1 MSLRLARLFS
11 SKSAA
16 RGVWSE
22 FLNRLASLKI
32 ANEKVHADLFSGIGE
47 SGPTS
52 IADDRVRA
60 GYHSPLHIDEVF
72 GSAYSILQEDAAA
85 VYKTIAERKD
95 QLSTSELEQLLVE
108 AETANP
114 EVLHRATFDLNN
126 VDRTQP
132 VYRRF
137 LQQKWESY
145 ALMVTMQ
152 RLEQLRVIP
161 DTLPTLEPAVDVRVK
176 FAHNTKAE
184 FGDWVEPG
192 SMLPAF
198 AVARPPTVEVQE
210 FFRPA
215 DASGLYTV
223 LVVNPDTPDLATN
236 SFSTTLHYG
245 LANVP
250 LDYADNTIS
259 AAKLMA
265 HPESVFTPYVPL
277 VPEKNA
283 GVQRACLWV
292 FRQAGPIAPAAVE
305 REAFDIRAFSSDHGL
320 TAVGAHVWRQQFDR
334 SVGRVRAEYGLPKG
348 TVYHRVRGTQP
359 LL

>member
-1 MSLRLARLFS
+1 MSLRLARFFS

-22 FLNRLASLKI
+22 FLSRPASLKI
-32 ANEKVHADLFSGIGE
+32 ANEKVRADLFSGIGPT
-47 SGPTS
+47 GPTS
-52 IADDRVRA
+52 VADDQVRA
-60 GYHSPLHIDEVF
+60 GYHSPVHIDDVF
-72 GSAYSILQEDAAA
+72 GSAYSILQEDAAD
-85 VYKTIAERKD
+85 VYKTIAERKE
-95 QLSTSELEQLLVE
+95 QLTTSELEQLLVE

-114 EVLHRATFDLNN
+114 EVLYKATFDLKN
-126 VDRTQP
+126 VDCTQP
-132 VYRRF
+132 VYRQF
-137 LQQKWESY
+137 LKQKWESY

-161 DTLPTLEPAVDVRVK
+161 DTLPTLEPAVDVQVK
-176 FAHNTKAE
+176 FAHNTKSE
-184 FGDWVEPG
+184 FSDWVEPG
-192 SMLPAF
+192 TVLPAF
-198 AVARPPTVEVQE
+198 AVARPPTIKVQE
-210 FFRPA
+210 FFRPD

-236 SFSTTLHYG
+236 SYSTTLHYG

-250 LDYADNTIS
+250 LDYANNTIS
-259 AAKLMA
+259 AASLLA
-265 HPESVFTPYVPL
+265 RPESVFSPYVPL
-277 VPEKNA
+277 VPEKNG

-305 REAFDIRAFSSDHGL
+305 REAFDIRAFSAEHGL
-320 TAVGAHVWRQQFDR
+320 SAVGAHVWRQQFDR

-348 TVYHRVRGTQP
+348 SVYHRVRGTQP

>member
-1 MSLRLARLFS
+1 MSLRLARFFS

-22 FLNRLASLKI
+22 FLNRSASLKI
-32 ANEKVHADLFSGIGE
+32 ANPKAKSDLFSKIGE
-47 SGPTS
+47 SGPSS
-52 IADDRVRA
+52 IADDAVRA

-72 GSAYSILQEDAAA
+72 GTAYDILQQDAAK
-85 VYKTIAERKD
+85 VYQTIEEKKE
-95 QLSTSELEQLLVE
+95 QLSTSELEQLLVD

-114 EVLHRATFDLNN
+114 EVLHRATFDLENA
-126 VDRTQP
+126 DRTQP
-132 VYRRF
+132 VFRRF
-137 LQQKWESY
+137 LQQKWQSY

-176 FAHNTKAE
+176 FAHNTNAE
-184 FGDWVEPG
+184 FTNWVEPG
-192 SMLPAF
+192 VVLPAF
-198 AVARPPTVEVQE
+198 AVARPPTIEVQE

-223 LVVNPDTPDLATN
+223 LLVNPDTPDLVRN
-236 SFSTTLHYG
+236 SYKTTLHYG
-245 LANVP
+245 LSNVP

-259 AAKLMA
+259 ASKLMA

-277 VPEKNA
+277 VPEKNS

-292 FRQAGPIAPAAVE
+292 FRQAGPIAPAAVD
-305 REAFDIRAFSSDHGL
+305 REAFDIRAFSAEHGL
-320 TAVGAHVWRQQFDR
+320 SAVGAHVWRQQFDR
-334 SVGRVRAEYGLPKG
+334 SVNRVRAEYGLPKG
-348 TVYHRVRGTQP
+348 AVYHRVRGTQP